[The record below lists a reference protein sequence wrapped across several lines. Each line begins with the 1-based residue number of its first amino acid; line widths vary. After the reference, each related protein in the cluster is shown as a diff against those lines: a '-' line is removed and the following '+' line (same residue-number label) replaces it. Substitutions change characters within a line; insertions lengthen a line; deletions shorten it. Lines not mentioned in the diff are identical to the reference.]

1 MLRKLV
7 QDNKIVYICIYFM
20 AYDKDH
26 ILLENEN
33 LFLINWEFN
42 LLNVTQ
48 DKISLYLLKK

>member
-1 MLRKLV
+1 
-7 QDNKIVYICIYFM
+7 M
-20 AYDKDH
+20 AYNKDH